1 MTKKCLLA
9 LLLAAV
15 MLLSGCSLVLKDTA
29 VDNQQTIIEVNGV
42 HVNKAT
48 FLSSYNYTL
57 EMQQYMQ
64 QLMAQFGGAA
74 EEIDTAALMEEA
86 VNSFISS
93 IVMQQKASELGMD
106 QFTEAELAEIAAEAQ
121 TEYDSLLEEVRTYY
135 FGSSDLSEEELTA
148 QVEKYALDMG
158 YSLESMTESVKTSK
172 ANDKLY
178 ASVTDSITV
187 DDAALQ
193 AALDEKIAL
202 EQENYTASLA
212 AYGTAA
218 NAGTFTYYTPAG
230 YRTVN
235 MIEIAKPVAEAEGE
249 TVDTTAAKTQA
260 DELNTRLI
268 NGEAIDTLGAEFTT
282 SVVCES
288 STDLDEVIV
297 TAAMQL
303 TKESASVVAETEDA
317 FVVLQYVDEVAEKTL
332 TLDEARDAITP
343 EVLEAAK
350 SEAYSTALTG
360 WINESAV
367 TLHLDRIDN

>member
-74 EEIDTAALMEEA
+74 EEIDTAALMEET

-93 IVMQQKASELGMD
+93 IVMQQKAAELGMD

-135 FGSSDLSEEELTA
+135 FGSSDLSEEELAA

-202 EQENYTASLA
+202 EQENYAASLA

-268 NGEAIDTLGAEFTT
+268 NGEAIDALGAEFT
-282 SVVCES
+282 SAVVCES
-288 STDLDEVIV
+288 STDLDEALV

-360 WINESAV
+360 WINESTV

>member
-74 EEIDTAALMEEA
+74 EEIDTAALMEET

-93 IVMQQKASELGMD
+93 IVMQQKATELGMD

-135 FGSSDLSEEELTA
+135 FGSSDLSEEELAA

-178 ASVTDSITV
+178 ASVTDGITV

-202 EQENYTASLA
+202 EQENYAASLA

-230 YRTVN
+230 YRTVK
-235 MIEIAKPVAEAEGE
+235 MIEIAKPVAETEGE

-260 DELNTRLI
+260 DELNTRLV
-268 NGEAIDTLGAEFTT
+268 NGEAIDALGAEVAT
-282 SVVCES
+282 SVICES
-288 STDLDEVIV
+288 STDLDEAIV
-297 TAAMQL
+297 AASMQL
-303 TKESASVVAETEDA
+303 TKENTSAVAETEDS

-360 WINESAV
+360 WINESTV